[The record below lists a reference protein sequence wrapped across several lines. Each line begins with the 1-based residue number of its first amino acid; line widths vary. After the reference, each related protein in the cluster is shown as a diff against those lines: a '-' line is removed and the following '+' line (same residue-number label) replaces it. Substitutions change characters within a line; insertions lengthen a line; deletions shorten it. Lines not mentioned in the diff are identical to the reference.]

1 VRLRRHHSGIRSS
14 PEFGE
19 VPDVTGAVMSAQIR
33 IDPSRLSQFGDP
45 AGSTFCLITNPGMDE
60 LFDVSTDAGYDG
72 YRTVTFGP
80 EDDFDELL
88 TRKVPESAHVLVISP
103 DHFFQ
108 SPDDAVLGTGRK
120 LMAMAC
126 NSTPTSLPVIRHFL
140 GVMERTS
147 AADQAEFSDGFFDKA
162 EQADSLEYRDEA
174 NGTSATLDH
183 LKEGLVWNQQA
194 GPLDC
199 GEQQIV
205 PSGEISV
212 LPIEIT
218 DFHEDLRLPL
228 EGEIVL
234 RGYPILHN
242 GTPSFS
248 RADQARVHESL
259 WTMRTGGVRCTVEGG
274 RITGTRAV
282 HPAAQ
287 PAVDMLQ
294 HMFAVDSRYRIVWEI
309 GHALNV
315 SLDILPGNHAMNEV
329 YGGVEGCLHWGLG
342 LTPFTQYHLDII
354 SPGTSVVGGSTGAVL
369 IGTPGREPVERV
381 AAAG

>member
-1 VRLRRHHSGIRSS
+1 
-14 PEFGE
+14 
-19 VPDVTGAVMSAQIR
+19 MSQSVR
-33 IDPSRLSQFGDP
+33 IDPTKLDQFGAT
-45 AGSTFCLITNPGMDE
+45 AGSTFCLVTNPGLDE
-60 LFDVSTDAGYDG
+60 VFEVSTNADYDD
-72 YRTVTFGP
+72 YRTITFGP
-80 EDDFDELL
+80 ADHFEDVLEK
-88 TRKVPESAHVLVISP
+88 RVPEPAHVLVISP

-108 SPDDAVLGTGRK
+108 SPDDSLLGGQRK

-126 NSTPTSLPVIRHFL
+126 NSTPTTLPVIRHFL

-147 AADQAEFSDGFFDKA
+147 SAEQQAFSDGFFDRA
-162 EQADSLEYRDEA
+162 EEADVLEYLDTA
-174 NGTSATLDH
+174 NGTRAVLDH
-183 LKEGLVWNQQA
+183 LREGLVWNQQA
-194 GPLDC
+194 GPLDW

-234 RGYPILHN
+234 RGYPILHS

-248 RADQARVHESL
+248 RADQARVHAEL
-259 WTMRTGGVRCTVEGG
+259 ATMRTGGVRCTVEEG
-274 RITGTRAV
+274 RITRTRAM
-282 HPAAQ
+282 HPDAQ
-287 PAVDMLQ
+287 RSVDMLE

-309 GHALNV
+309 GHALNT

-329 YGGVEGCLHWGLG
+329 YGGTQGCLHWGLG

-354 SPGTSVVGGSTGAVL
+354 SPGTSVVGGTTGAVL
-369 IGTPGREPVERV
+369 IGTPDQEPVERV

>member
-1 VRLRRHHSGIRSS
+1 MSEEIRVN
-14 PEFGE
+14 P
-19 VPDVTGAVMSAQIR
+19 A
-33 IDPSRLSQFGDP
+33 RLSQFGP
-45 AGSTFCLITNPGMDE
+45 AAGSTFCLVTNPGMEDAVE
-60 LFDVSTDAGYDG
+60 VVTDAPYDD
-72 YRTVTFGP
+72 YQVITLGP
-80 EDDFDELL
+80 EDRFEDLL
-88 TRKVPESAHVLVISP
+88 EKRIPEPAHVLVISP
-103 DHFFQ
+103 DHFFA
-108 SPDDAVLGTGRK
+108 SPDDSLLGGQRK

-126 NSTPTSLPVIRHFL
+126 NSTPTTLPVIRHFL
-140 GVMERTS
+140 GVMERSS
-147 AADQAEFSDGFFDKA
+147 ADAQAEFSDGFFAKA
-162 EQADSLEYRDEA
+162 EAADALEYVDTA
-174 NGTSATLDH
+174 NGTKAVLDH
-183 LKEGLVWNQQA
+183 FQDGLVWNQQA
-194 GPLDC
+194 GPLEW

-248 RADQARVHESL
+248 RSDQARVHREL
-259 WTMRTGGVRCTVEGG
+259 ATMATGGIRCTVEGG
-274 RITGTRAV
+274 RITETRAI
-282 HPAAQ
+282 HPDAQ
-287 PAVDMLQ
+287 RAVDMLER
-294 HMFAVDSRYRIVWEI
+294 MFSVDSRYRIVWEI

-329 YGGVEGCLHWGLG
+329 YGGSEGCLHWGLG

-354 SPGTSVVGGSTGAVL
+354 SPGTSVIGGSTGEVL

-381 AAAG
+381 AAVG

>member
-1 VRLRRHHSGIRSS
+1 
-14 PEFGE
+14 
-19 VPDVTGAVMSAQIR
+19 MSESVR
-33 IDPSRLSQFGDP
+33 IDPSRLSQFGDA
-45 AGSTFCLITNPGMDE
+45 AGSTFCLVTNPGLE
-60 LFDVSTDAGYDG
+60 QVFEISTDGAYDD
-72 YRTVTFGP
+72 YRTVVLGP
-80 EDDFDELL
+80 ADDFDELL
-88 TRKVPESAHVLVISP
+88 TKQVPEPAHVLVISP
-103 DHFFQ
+103 EHFFQ
-108 SPDDAVLGTGRK
+108 SPDDSVLGPRRK
-120 LMAMAC
+120 LIAMAC
-126 NSTPTSLPVIRHFL
+126 NSTPTALPVIRHFL
-140 GVMERTS
+140 AVMERTS
-147 AADQAEFSDGFFDKA
+147 AADQETFSDDFFDKA
-162 EQADSLEYRDEA
+162 EQAEHLEYRDEA
-174 NGTSATLDH
+174 NGTTATLDH

-194 GPLDC
+194 GRLDW

-228 EGEIVL
+228 EGEVVL

-259 WTMRTGGVRCTVEGG
+259 WTMRTGGVRCTVEDG
-274 RITGTRAV
+274 RITATRAV
-282 HPAAQ
+282 DPAAQ
-287 PAVDMLQ
+287 PAVDTLE

-315 SLDILPGNHAMNEV
+315 SHHILPGNHAMNEV
-329 YGGVEGCLHWGLG
+329 YGGDEGCLHWGLG
-342 LTPFTQYHLDII
+342 LTPFTQYHLDVI

-369 IGTPGREPVERV
+369 IGTPGRTPVERV